1 MLHAVV
7 LIPLLAM
14 IACLCLSIGSVGY
27 LTNRDTKQG
36 NIISLMGSVALPVI
50 LGAVTFGLKK
60 LMTKWVD
67 KAPNSEQQTGRDLS
81 DGDDQ
86 SLELQQE

>member
-1 MLHAVV
+1 MLRAVV

-14 IACLCLSIGSVGY
+14 ITCLCFFIGSVGY
-27 LTNRDTKQG
+27 LIKRNTKQD

-60 LMTKWVD
+60 LIAKWLD
-67 KAPNSEQQTGRDLS
+67 KAESTGRDFSHES
-81 DGDDQ
+81 DG
-86 SLELQQE
+86 SYEMLQE